1 MSKNAS
7 PHCAWAKQPY
17 KTILFFVTV
26 CFLLSA
32 YRVSAQSDNFSITSK
47 SFLLPQPQAKGKF
60 TQALS
65 IYYVV
70 PPRIW
75 TLDMVNAPM
84 FNYSAKYSLGKGFNV
99 QGGLSSLIIS
109 NRFNFGPFWN
119 HQFGKDY
126 LGIGYQL
133 GFNLGMLNHFGFEST
148 LTGWEQQPSITWGHD
163 FGKTALTVRGDFYYT
178 SSMNVSHGGNKIPYN
193 SGFINGGSITTS
205 FEQRLYKQKTMSL
218 GLKLNYLRYHILAW
232 PALPVNSYRYVFP
245 EFQLGLNI

>member
-7 PHCAWAKQPY
+7 PLCALVYSFKPL
-17 KTILFFVTV
+17 LFCTAVV
-26 CFLLSA
+26 GLLSIQL
-32 YRVSAQSDNFSITSK
+32 SKAQSDPFNIASK
-47 SFLLPQPQAKGKF
+47 SFLLPQPQPKGKF

-84 FNYSAKYSLGKGFNV
+84 FNYSAKYSLGKGFNL

-109 NRFNFGPFWN
+109 NRFNFGPYWN
-119 HQFGKDY
+119 HQFGNNF

-163 FGKTALTVRGDFYYT
+163 FGKTALTVRGDLYYT
-178 SSMNVSHGGNKIPYN
+178 SSMNVSHGGNKIAYN

-218 GLKLNYLRYHILAW
+218 GLKINYLAYHILAW
-232 PALPVNSYRYVFP
+232 PALPVNSYRYIFP
-245 EFQLGLNI
+245 EFQIGLNL